1 MVMFQNIIET
11 SIFVRILIFAFAS
24 ILAINIIVTLINLG
38 LTAFMKI
45 KGIK

>member
-1 MVMFQNIIET
+1 MFENIIQT

-24 ILAINIIVTLINLG
+24 ILTINLVVAVINLG
-38 LTAFMKI
+38 LSVYMKA

>member
-1 MVMFQNIIET
+1 MFENIIET

-24 ILAINIIVTLINLG
+24 ILTINIVVALANLG
-38 LTAFMKI
+38 LTVFMKI